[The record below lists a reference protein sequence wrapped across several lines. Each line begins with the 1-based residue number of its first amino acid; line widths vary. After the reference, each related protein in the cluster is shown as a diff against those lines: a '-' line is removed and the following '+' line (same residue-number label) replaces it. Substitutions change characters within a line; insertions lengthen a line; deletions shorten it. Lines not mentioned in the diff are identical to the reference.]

1 MKFLLT
7 INTWIAVAISFFPVL
22 FANAQTGDCMSIVEI
37 AVGND
42 DFSTLVAALTAAD
55 LVDALSGDG
64 PFTVF
69 APTND
74 AFAKIDETT
83 LSDLLLPEN
92 KAALTN
98 ILLYHVVPRKV
109 LSTDLED
116 HTRITTLQGTTVRV
130 RTTLV
135 VKINQ
140 STVTAA
146 DILACNGVI
155 HVIDTV
161 LIPNKDSPPADAKPR
176 IEKIGQCTSDDPCG
190 VCEGDCDSD
199 DECVG
204 DLVCFKRRR
213 MSFKRVPGCRGGR
226 SDKSGTDYCV
236 DPSK

>member
-1 MKFLLT
+1 MKFLPTT
-7 INTWIAVAISFFPVL
+7 ITWIAVANSFFSVL
-22 FANAQTGDCMSIVEI
+22 FANARGDCMSIVEI

-74 AFAKIDETT
+74 AFAKIDEDT
-83 LSDLLLPEN
+83 LSALLLPEN

-98 ILLYHVVPRKV
+98 ILLYHVVPGKV

-116 HTRITTLQGTTVRV
+116 HSRITTLQGTSVLV
-130 RTTLV
+130 RTTPV
-135 VKINQ
+135 VKIND
-140 STVTAA
+140 SKVTAV

-161 LIPNKDSPPADAKPR
+161 LMPKPR
-176 IEKIGQCTSDDPCG
+176 IKKVGQCTSDDPCG
-190 VCEGDCDSD
+190 LCEGDCDSD
-199 DECVG
+199 DDCAD

-213 MSFKRVPGCRGGR
+213 RSFKRVPGCLGGR

-236 DPSK
+236 NPYN